1 MLIVPVRPFP
11 YNVSIKYTLECQ
23 TEEGN
28 GGWGVISEN
37 SSKRNKQGVRKF
49 LKV

>member
-28 GGWGVISEN
+28 GGVGGYI
-37 SSKRNKQGVRKF
+37 KKF
-49 LKV
+49 FKT